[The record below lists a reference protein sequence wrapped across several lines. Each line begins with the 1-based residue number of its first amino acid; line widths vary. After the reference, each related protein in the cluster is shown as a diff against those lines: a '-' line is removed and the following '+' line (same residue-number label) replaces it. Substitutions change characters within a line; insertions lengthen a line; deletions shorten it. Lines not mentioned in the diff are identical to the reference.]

1 MQENRISKVPGT
13 DPLAAANA
21 LLATLPGRR
30 TRGRAHILTALIAA
44 RRALTHTEIEA
55 VLPPDV
61 VLDRVTLYRI
71 LEWLNEHNMVHRVAG
86 ADRAVRFAFTG
97 DNSSVASKAEM
108 HAHFQCDTCGRVVC
122 LDAVHTQLP
131 KLENGFS
138 ARKADVLVHGECDLC
153 GHSKPKVS
161 RGAVVD

>member
-1 MQENRISKVPGT
+1 MPEDNVSKVMGT
-13 DPLAAANA
+13 DPIAAANS

-30 TRGRAHILTALIAA
+30 TRGRSHILAALIAA

-86 ADRAVRFAFTG
+86 ADRAVRFAFSG
-97 DNSSVASKAEM
+97 DNSAVASKAEM

-122 LDAVHTQLP
+122 LDAVQTKLP
-131 KLENGFS
+131 KLENGFT
-138 ARKADVLVHGECDLC
+138 ARKADVLVHGQCDQC
-153 GHSKPKVS
+153 GNGKPKVVRDS
-161 RGAVVD
+161 VAD

>member
-1 MQENRISKVPGT
+1 MPEDNMSKAMGT

-30 TRGRAHILTALIAA
+30 TRGRAHILAALINA
-44 RRALTHTEIEA
+44 RHALTHTEIEA

-97 DNSSVASKAEM
+97 DNSSVASQAEM

-122 LDAVHTQLP
+122 LNTVHTQLP

-138 ARKADVLVHGECDLC
+138 ARKADVLVHGQCDQC
-153 GHSKPKVS
+153 GNGKPKIVRDS
-161 RGAVVD
+161 VAD